1 MNPKVLAPVLPGR
14 VRSSPGVYAELAD
27 LVALE
32 HRARG
37 FSFLPRQPVHSLLT
51 GRRASRLRGRGM
63 TFEELRGYLPG
74 DDVRTIDWKV
84 TARTRKPHVRVFT
97 EERDRPGLLVVDQR
111 LSMFF
116 GTRRAMKS
124 VTAAE
129 AAALGAWRLF
139 NQGDRVGAV
148 VFDDSGQV
156 EIKPHRSRRQVL
168 RIFHAILEKNHAL
181 RADAATPASPG
192 RLNEALEAARR
203 LVSHDFVVGILSDFD
218 GLDDETERLVTELAH
233 HNDVIAVPIYDR
245 MATSPPDGGRLVV
258 GDGELQVE
266 LDLGRET
273 VRHGIREFS
282 DQRLGRVTRWQAERG
297 IAVLPLT
304 TAEDPALQ
312 MRRLLGGLAQPRRPS
327 R

>member
-1 MNPKVLAPVLPGR
+1 
-14 VRSSPGVYAELAD
+14 
-27 LVALE
+27 VALE

-51 GRRASRLRGRGM
+51 GRRSSRLRGRGM
-63 TFEELRGYLPG
+63 TFEEIRGYLPG

-84 TARTRKPHVRVFT
+84 TARTREPHVRVYT
-97 EERDRPGLLVVDQR
+97 EERDRPGMLVVDQR

-129 AAALGAWRLF
+129 AAALGIWRLF
-139 NQGDRVGAV
+139 TQGDRVGAV
-148 VFDDSGQV
+148 VFDDRETLDV
-156 EIKPHRSRRQVL
+156 KPHRSRRQAL
-168 RIFHAILEKNHAL
+168 RILHAILDKNHAL
-181 RADAATPASPG
+181 RADASWPAAPG
-192 RLNEALEAARR
+192 MLNRALESSRR
-203 LVSHDFVVGILSDFD
+203 LVTHDFVVAVVSDFD
-218 GLDDETERLVTELAH
+218 GVDDETERLVTELAQ
-233 HNDVIAVPIYDR
+233 HNDVIAVPIYDPSQ
-245 MATSPPDGGRLVV
+245 ASLPAGGRLVV

-273 VRHGIREFS
+273 VREGLQAFGGE
-282 DQRLGRVTRWQAERG
+282 RLARVSRWQAERG
-297 IAVLPLT
+297 VAVVPLS

-312 MRRLLGGLAQPRRPS
+312 LRRLLGGLARPRRPG